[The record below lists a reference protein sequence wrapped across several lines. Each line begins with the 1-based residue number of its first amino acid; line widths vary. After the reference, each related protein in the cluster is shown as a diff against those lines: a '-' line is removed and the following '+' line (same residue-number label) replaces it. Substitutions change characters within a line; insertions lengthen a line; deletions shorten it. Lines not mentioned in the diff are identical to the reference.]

1 MAKVHDAGV
10 NTGEAG
16 KKKAL
21 ESALHH
27 IEKEFGTGAIM
38 RLGDLG
44 TRMNIEV
51 IPTGSPALD
60 TREAVLLKFTDRNH
74 PVRQHWHFMLS
85 RKRRKKAEWPHLSMR
100 NMLSILFMRTIW
112 A

>member
-38 RLGDLG
+38 RLGDQ
-44 TRMNIEV
+44 NEY
-51 IPTGSPALD
+51 
-60 TREAVLLKFTDRNH
+60 
-74 PVRQHWHFMLS
+74 
-85 RKRRKKAEWPHLSMR
+85 
-100 NMLSILFMRTIW
+100 
-112 A
+112 

>member
-27 IEKEFGTGAIM
+27 IERNSVPGQLCA
-38 RLGDLG
+38 L
-44 TRMNIEV
+44 V
-51 IPTGSPALD
+51 IWGP
-60 TREAVLLKFTDRNH
+60 E
-74 PVRQHWHFMLS
+74 
-85 RKRRKKAEWPHLSMR
+85 
-100 NMLSILFMRTIW
+100 
-112 A
+112 